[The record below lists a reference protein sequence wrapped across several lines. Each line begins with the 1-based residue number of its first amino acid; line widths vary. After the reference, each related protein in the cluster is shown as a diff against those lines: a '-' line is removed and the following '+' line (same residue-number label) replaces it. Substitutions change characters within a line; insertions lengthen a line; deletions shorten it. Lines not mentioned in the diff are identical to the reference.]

1 MIIVL
6 LIFILLIVVVNKKFA
21 DSGSKSKFPAQI
33 AMAAVAIAAT
43 IPMLFNDNAG
53 NQAFNY
59 IAAGMGLFSAIAILT
74 EAFITKADN
83 Q

>member
-6 LIFILLIVVVNKKFA
+6 IIFILLIFFVNKKVA
-21 DSGSKSKFPAQI
+21 NSDSKSKFPLQI

-43 IPMLFNDNAG
+43 LPMLFNDNPG
-53 NQAFNY
+53 NQAFRY
-59 IAAGMGLFSAIAILT
+59 IAIGMGIFSAIAILT

-83 Q
+83 R